1 MTSGIRPSNA
11 DPVPISILDRSHLS
25 AGSDQATALLQTI
38 VRAQHAEGLGYKR
51 FWVSEHHGVP
61 GVAGAAPAVLI
72 AAFGAKTQSIRVGSG
87 GVMVPN
93 HQPLVI
99 VEQFGTLAALY
110 PGRIDL
116 GLGRSLGFVAPVR
129 RALRRETYD
138 LNELRSDLT
147 EISALLQGTAEVTA
161 YPGTGAD
168 IPLFVLASS
177 SSAIIAAEAGMAL
190 VIGGPKVLTK
200 GENGSDGAT
209 IIDRYREAFAPSP
222 HAALPY
228 VVLNVNVLLAD
239 TEAEAADLARSEAW
253 AYVAS
258 KIQGEFPPLES
269 PSAIHAKDLTVRQRG
284 RLATM
289 AANTITGTPER
300 VIPLL
305 TDLVEQ
311 TGADEVLISGSTFDP
326 AAALHSDA
334 LLAQGWGISPP

>member
-1 MTSGIRPSNA
+1 MR
-11 DPVPISILDRSHLS
+11 
-25 AGSDQATALLQTI
+25 AGSDQATALRQTI
-38 VRAQHAEGLGYKR
+38 DRAQHAERLGYKR
-51 FWVSEHHGVP
+51 FWVSEHYGVP
-61 GVAGAAPAVLI
+61 GVAGAAPAVLL
-72 AAFGAKTQSIRVGSG
+72 AAVGAKTHSIRLGSG

-138 LNELRSDLT
+138 LGNFRSDLA
-147 EISALLQGTAEVTA
+147 EISALLRGDANVTA
-161 YPGTGAD
+161 YPGTGAG

-177 SSAIIAAEAGMAL
+177 SSAIVAAEAGLPL
-190 VIGGPKVLTK
+190 VIGGPKVLAK
-200 GENGSDGAT
+200 QGDGT
-209 IIDRYREAFAPSP
+209 TVGDRYRAAFQAAAPPSA
-222 HAALPY
+222 HASNPY
-228 VVLNVNVLLAD
+228 VILNVNLLLAD
-239 TEAEAADLARSEAW
+239 TEVEAADLALSEAW

-269 PSAIHAKDLTVRQRG
+269 PSTIRAKDLTERQRD

-289 AANTITGTPER
+289 AANTISGTPER
-300 VIPLL
+300 VMPIL

-311 TGADEVLISGSTFDP
+311 SNADEVLISGSTFDH
-326 AAALHSDA
+326 AAALYSDTLFA
-334 LLAQGWGISPP
+334 RGWGSPPRRFHAE